1 MRTLTLSSKHLRKA
15 EILTQLVSG
24 KITTLEAAQLL
35 GVTTRQVR
43 RLRYRFINAD
53 LSSLL
58 HGNTGRVPV
67 NAALHI
73 YSEKAA

>member
-1 MRTLTLSSKHLRKA
+1 
-15 EILTQLVSG
+15 
-24 KITTLEAAQLL
+24 TLEAAQLL